1 MKLQLD
7 LRISSYFQTYTSS
20 YKLIYD
26 LLKMVHSTS
35 LDLNN
40 LSREFSFENTDYS
53 TVQSPWHM
61 KWRYLVE
68 WDNILILFKRLAAF
82 LSLYLGNGT

>member
-53 TVQSPWHM
+53 TVQSP
-61 KWRYLVE
+61 
-68 WDNILILFKRLAAF
+68 
-82 LSLYLGNGT
+82 